1 MAVLLVYATFILFI
15 IVLLIITIYFMR
27 ELITKKYRDK
37 KISIQAKEIEKI
49 FNRHLKNDDLKK
61 IKKEEIEKLQELVL
75 TKKGLEAF
83 NICYNNYLL
92 KHGTSEKLKNYID
105 LIIDYKIIHENNIVK
120 ERYKDSYI
128 LYLLSAYQITTKEAL
143 DYAMES
149 LEHTSLYARNNALR
163 VIENS
168 SNEEDIIKAL
178 KIVNN
183 NKYYYN
189 NKILIDFITEFKGD
203 KIKLTNALI
212 SKLESFN
219 DRLQKIIIEY
229 FTNTKDIN
237 AKDKVLEILNSD
249 KSLEITLAAIKYFGK
264 VITKEAYKK
273 ILEGLDDKNWEIRAV
288 CGKVI
293 EKYGNDEVVE
303 KLIEKL
309 TDSNWF
315 VRYNCAFSLINLNN
329 GNEKEVILQID
340 DNYAKEI
347 YIYALFTK
355 DIITITEYKKLKN
368 KISKTIRVEEVKVKV
383 GVV

>member
-183 NKYYYN
+183 TKYYYN

-315 VRYNCAFSLINLNN
+315 VRYNCALSLINLNN

>member
-92 KHGTSEKLKNYID
+92 KHGTSEKSKNYID

-183 NKYYYN
+183 TKYYYN

-329 GNEKEVILQID
+329 GNEKEVILQTD